1 MKNLSNPSFLHRSLR
16 MAIFLGCWLVTAS
29 GFGQQLRMSNSFI
42 FNPYLA
48 NCGSIGGN
56 NLTNFFV
63 SHQQRRM
70 AEGTNWRSLSQFLNF
85 KSQPLGRSGSFAWG
99 ANVNNDIEWTEFRLG
114 INVSIAAAIVN
125 TKSMRL
131 SVGVTGGFINW
142 GSRYDKVRVFD
153 RNDVLVSD
161 RGNFAE
167 LDAGLGGE
175 YKFWNNFLRADINVF
190 TQQLPGNAISSTLP
204 GLNIYPH
211 VFGGAGILF
220 SPVHNLFIGPRVFYR
235 NIFSH
240 GDTTQLGAPLDV
252 GLKAE
257 FDRQNLWLGGSYR
270 INQGGL
276 TMGFGMRIAQTDTVG
291 LPDLIGYFVDMNAS
305 FSLPMG
311 QGAVF
316 GPTFELGLNVAFG
329 RNRKHMYRRD
339 TIRPSTGSFWV
350 DDGHLNDH
358 MVARLKQTAP
368 SGLKGNT
375 LVGSKAVLLTYEW
388 DDNSYQYV
396 GSTPQKANDSLISE
410 LGEEWLGT
418 DAILENMVAEV
429 IKEALRP
436 DTNGVSNPEILEKLE
451 GLVYIELA
459 CQLLVDEEEANDL
472 AKGMMYEG
480 ELGTNNRS
488 KDSLLLKVVY
498 NDADTVIGIGKD
510 RQITN
515 LELACLKLHA
525 MRKKLEYELN
535 TAYGEDWAVYWE
547 GEPLSVGKTQGR
559 KVVYLKKP
567 RITPNH
573 PHQDAFQVNL
583 IRLRFARSDGSS
595 NSQAL
600 EDPDGGPKRPKK
612 RKERDKERK
621 PIRDKVY

>member
-1 MKNLSNPSFLHRSLR
+1 MLCLSGIGSK
-16 MAIFLGCWLVTAS
+16 ATA
-29 GFGQQLRMSNSFI
+29 QQLRMSNSFI

-56 NLTNFFV
+56 NLTNIFI
-63 SHQQRRM
+63 SHQQRKM
-70 AEGTNWRSLSQFLNF
+70 SQETNWRSLSQFLNF
-85 KSQPLGRSGSFAWG
+85 RSQPLGRSGSFAWG
-99 ANVNNDIEWTEFRLG
+99 ANVTNDVEWTEFRLG
-114 INVSIAAAIVN
+114 INISVAAAIIN
-125 TKSMRL
+125 TRNMRL

-142 GSRYDKVRVFD
+142 GSRYDKVRVYD
-153 RNDVLVSD
+153 RTDVLIAD

-167 LDAGLGGE
+167 LDAGFGGE
-175 YKFWNNFLRADINVF
+175 YKFWSKFIKADLNVF

-211 VFGGAGILF
+211 IFGGAGLLF
-220 SPVHNLFIGPRVFYR
+220 SPVHNLFIGPRAFYR

-240 GDTTQLGAPLDV
+240 GDSTQLGAPLDV

-257 FDRQNLWLGGSYR
+257 FDRQNLWFGGSYR
-270 INQGGL
+270 INQGAL

-291 LPDLIGYFVDMNAS
+291 APDLFGYFVDMNAS

-311 QGAVF
+311 EGTVF
-316 GPTFELGLNVAFG
+316 GPTFELGLNVALG
-329 RNRKHMYRRD
+329 RNHRQLYRRD
-339 TIRPSTGSFWV
+339 TIRPSSGSFWV

-368 SGLKGNT
+368 SGLR
-375 LVGSKAVLLTYEW
+375 GSTQVSSKSVVLTYEF

-396 GSTPQKANDSLISE
+396 GTSPEKANDTLLSE

-418 DAILENMVAEV
+418 DAILENMVGEV
-429 IKEALRP
+429 IKEALTP
-436 DTNGVSNPEILEKLE
+436 DTTGVSNPEILEKLE
-451 GLVYIELA
+451 GLVYVELA
-459 CQLLVDEEEANDL
+459 CQLLVDEEEADDL

-480 ELGTNNRS
+480 ELGTNN
-488 KDSLLLKVVY
+488 KFNDSLLLKVVY

-535 TAYGEDWAVYWE
+535 QAYGEDWAVYWE
-547 GEPLSVGKTQGR
+547 GEELSVGKTQGR

-573 PHQDAFQVNL
+573 PHQDAFQVNVV
-583 IRLRFARSDGSS
+583 RLRFARGAGGD
-595 NSQAL
+595 NDQAA
-600 EDPDGGPKRPKK
+600 DAANDDSKRPRK
-612 RKERDKERK
+612 RKDRDRERK

>member
-1 MKNLSNPSFLHRSLR
+1 
-16 MAIFLGCWLVTAS
+16 MAVMLMANS

-48 NCGSIGGN
+48 NCGSIGVN

-85 KSQPLGRSGSFAWG
+85 RSQPLGRHGNFAWG

-114 INVSIAAAIVN
+114 INVTVAAAIIN

-142 GSRYDKVRVFD
+142 GSRYDKVRVYD
-153 RNDVLVSD
+153 RTDVLIAE
-161 RGNFAE
+161 RGNFGE
-167 LDAGLGGE
+167 LDAGFGGE
-175 YKFWNNFLRADINVF
+175 YRFWNKFLRADVNVF
-190 TQQLPGNAISSTLP
+190 TQQLPGNAISNTLP

-211 VFGGAGILF
+211 LFGGAGILF
-220 SPVHNLFIGPRVFYR
+220 SPIHNLYIGPRVFYR

-257 FDRQNLWLGGSYR
+257 FDRQNLWMGGSYR
-270 INQGGL
+270 INQGAL

-291 LPDLIGYFVDMNAS
+291 MPDLVGYFVDMNAS
-305 FSLPMG
+305 FALPMG
-311 QGAVF
+311 EGAVM

-329 RNRKHMYRRD
+329 RNRKHLYRRD
-339 TIRPSTGSFWV
+339 TIRPSSGSFWV

-368 SGLKGNT
+368 SGLQGNT
-375 LVGSKAVLLTYEW
+375 QVSPKSVVLTYEW

-396 GSTPQKANDSLISE
+396 GSTPQKAKDTLISE

-418 DAILENMVAEV
+418 DAILENMVGEV
-429 IKEALRP
+429 IKEALSP
-436 DTNGVSNPEILEKLE
+436 DTLGISNPDVLERLS

-459 CQLLVDEEEANDL
+459 CQLLVDEEEADDL

-480 ELGTNNRS
+480 ELGTNNRT

-535 TAYGEDWAVYWE
+535 EAYGENWAVYWE
-547 GEPLSVGKTQGR
+547 GEPLSVAKSQGR

-573 PHQDAFQVNL
+573 PHQDAFQVNV
-583 IRLRFARSDGSS
+583 IRLRFARGEGMDNDQVGV
-595 NSQAL
+595 
-600 EDPDGGPKRPKK
+600 DPEAGAKRPKR
-612 RKERDKERK
+612 RKDRDKERK
-621 PIRDKVY
+621 TIRDKVY